1 MFDENAS
8 LVILIDLSKFR
19 TQNYKKGQ
27 WQQMAGQGREKKIN
41 EKLDESWDKNK
52 NSPPT
57 QPDPL
62 YP

>member
-1 MFDENAS
+1 
-8 LVILIDLSKFR
+8 
-19 TQNYKKGQ
+19 
-27 WQQMAGQGREKKIN
+27 MAGQGREKKIN

-52 NSPPT
+52 NLPPT